1 MAKKDEL
8 AFLLQSSQF
17 EVDLDGYFSG
27 SADYQLTNIPD
38 EGLFVQAYLEMKR
51 EKQIALISEVSEG
64 YLTPSGDTIYVSISG
79 MVDGNALPDTFTL
92 HYRLFKKC
100 DQIEATPTLPSSFGE
115 QTLSISPK
123 KLLGGKKWKAG
134 GGREI
139 LSVSVHNDN
148 GDFSVSTNVIMGS
161 RFRSELGLVAEYKTD
176 DVSENY
182 VVARSSY
189 VSQKNQYV
197 SGAENL
203 SCTYRFFKPE
213 KWSVLNKF
221 NPLDVSK
228 G

>member
-1 MAKKDEL
+1 M
-8 AFLLQSSQF
+8 
-17 EVDLDGYFSG
+17 V
-27 SADYQLTNIPD
+27 I
-38 EGLFVQAYLEMKR
+38 VQAYLEMKK
-51 EKQIALISEVSEG
+51 EKQIALISDVSEG
-64 YLTPSGDTIYVSISG
+64 YLTPNGDTIYVSVSG
-79 MVDGNALPDTFTL
+79 VVDGNALPDTFTL
-92 HYRLFKKC
+92 HYRLFKEC
-100 DQIEATPTLPSSFGE
+100 DQIQTAPKLPSSFGE

-139 LSVSVHNDN
+139 LSVAVHNDN
-148 GDFSVSTNVIMGS
+148 GDFSVSTNVMMGS
-161 RFRSELGLVAEYKTD
+161 KFRAELGLVAEYKAD
-176 DVSENY
+176 NVSENY

-221 NPLDVSK
+221 NPVDITR